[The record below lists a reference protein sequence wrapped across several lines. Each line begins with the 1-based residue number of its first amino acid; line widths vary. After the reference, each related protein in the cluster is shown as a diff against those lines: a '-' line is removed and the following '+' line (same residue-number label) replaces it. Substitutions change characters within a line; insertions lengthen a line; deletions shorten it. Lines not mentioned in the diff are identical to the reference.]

1 MSIYAFGWYI
11 NTDHNEPEILGLEPP
26 PQKKTKNI
34 KNKNKKIKTKQ
45 EYGTVNTLMFLIP
58 ISTC

>member
-26 PQKKTKNI
+26 PKKTKNI